1 MLYIEA
7 VYYIRQ
13 RNDSTAKNVLTS
25 IITRFAGTPL
35 AAKASNLLD
44 VLGRRKQIEEE
55 LNRLVITRATDSTA
69 GKTMVPAVLP
79 PNNPPLKDTSTVK
92 QPPKIISPYTFAAD
106 QPHYVLLILNKV
118 DPVFSNEAKNAF
130 QRYNKDTYYNKTFS
144 HDLFQLDPE
153 NRLLLIAPFANAQE
167 AITYIEKTRPI
178 TATEI
183 IPWLKGGKYTFSILT
198 NSNFELLKGNKDIE
212 AYKSF
217 LNQYLPG
224 KF

>member
-1 MLYIEA
+1 M
-7 VYYIRQ
+7 YY
-13 RNDSTAKNVLTS
+13 L
-25 IITRFAGTPL
+25 
-35 AAKASNLLD
+35 
-44 VLGRRKQIEEE
+44 
-55 LNRLVITRATDSTA
+55 
-69 GKTMVPAVLP
+69 
-79 PNNPPLKDTSTVK
+79 
-92 QPPKIISPYTFAAD
+92 
-106 QPHYVLLILNKV
+106 
-118 DPVFSNEAKNAF
+118 SNEAKNAF